1 MTIASETAEKSEDSP
16 TVSNQPSHG
25 PAQSPVRGILL
36 LVASTVFF
44 SLCDVITKH
53 LTATLP
59 AVEIAWIRYFTFTCI
74 VVPVIMLTGGGGLFR
89 AKRPGL
95 QALRSFGIIG
105 STLFFTQGL
114 RYLPVAEST
123 AIYFISP
130 ILIMALSIV
139 FLGETV
145 GWRRWIAALVGL
157 AGVLVVIR
165 PGTDAFQ
172 PAALLPLLGATSW
185 AASAVVTRRMSG
197 SDHPLT
203 TLVYSAVLGCLVLS
217 VLLPFNW
224 VTPIGSEIELATLMG
239 LFFAMGQWLV
249 VLAYRYGNASAIAP
263 FSYVQLIWAGTLGY
277 LVFGALP
284 DGWTIVGAG
293 IIAASGLY
301 TAYRERVRMM
311 QARRSLS
318 DQAPDCTTRNR
329 GRTARL

>member
-1 MTIASETAEKSEDSP
+1 MTVASRAAESGAPLNIAEQS
-16 TVSNQPSHG
+16 SH
-25 PAQSPVRGILL
+25 AQAAPSPVRGILL
-36 LVASTVFF
+36 LVASTIVF
-44 SLCDVITKH
+44 SVCDIITKY
-53 LTATLP
+53 LAATLP
-59 AVEIAWIRYFTFTCI
+59 AAEIAWIRYATFSCI
-74 VVPVIMLTGGGGLFR
+74 VVPVILLTGGKTLFR

-95 QALRSFGIIG
+95 QILRSFGMIG

-139 FLGETV
+139 FLGESV

-157 AGVLVVIR
+157 SGVLVVIR

-172 PAALLPLLGATSW
+172 TTALLPLLGATSW
-185 AASAVVTRRMSG
+185 AAGAVVTRKMSG

-203 TLVYSAVLGCLVLS
+203 TLAYSAVGGCLILS
-217 VLLPFNW
+217 AALPFNW
-224 VTPIGSEIELATLMG
+224 VTPSVSEIGFALLMG
-239 LFFAMGQWLV
+239 LFFSIGQWFV
-249 VLAYRYGNASAIAP
+249 VLAYRYGNASVIAP
-263 FSYVQLIWAGTLGY
+263 FSYVQLIWAGALGY

-284 DGWTIVGAG
+284 DGWTIVGAC

-311 QARRSLS
+311 QRRTG
-318 DQAPDCTTRNR
+318 A
-329 GRTARL
+329 

>member
-1 MTIASETAEKSEDSP
+1 MTIASKTVESEESP
-16 TVSNQPSHG
+16 GVPDQPLPG
-25 PAQSPVRGILL
+25 QAQSPVKGILL

-53 LTATLP
+53 LAATLP
-59 AVEIAWIRYFTFTCI
+59 AVEIAWIRYFIFTCI
-74 VVPVIMLTGGGGLFR
+74 VVPVVVLMGGRRLFC

-95 QALRSFGIIG
+95 QVLRSFGMIG

-145 GWRRWIAALVGL
+145 GWRRWIAAFVGL
-157 AGVLVVIR
+157 FGVLVVIR

-172 PAALLPLLGATSW
+172 PTALLPLLGATSW
-185 AASAVVTRRMSG
+185 AAGAVVTRKMSG

-203 TLVYSAVLGCLVLS
+203 TLVYSAVMGCLVLS

-224 VTPIGSEIELATLMG
+224 VTPIGSEIGFAVLMG

-249 VLAYRYGNASAIAP
+249 VLAYRHGNASVIAP
-263 FSYVQLIWAGTLGY
+263 FSYVQLLWAGSLGY

-284 DGWTIVGAG
+284 DGWTVVGAG

-311 QARRSLS
+311 QARGG
-318 DQAPDCTTRNR
+318 A
-329 GRTARL
+329 

>member
-1 MTIASETAEKSEDSP
+1 MTVASKTTESGESSA
-16 TVSNQPSHG
+16 VSDQLFHG
-25 PAQSPVRGILL
+25 QAQSPVRGILL

-44 SLCDVITKH
+44 SLCDIITKH
-53 LTATLP
+53 LAATLP

-74 VVPVIMLTGGGGLFR
+74 VVPVVVFMGGWRLFR

-95 QALRSFGIIG
+95 QVLRSFGMIG

-145 GWRRWIAALVGL
+145 GWRRWIAAFVGL
-157 AGVLVVIR
+157 LGVLVVIR

-172 PAALLPLLGATSW
+172 PTALLPLLGATSW
-185 AASAVVTRRMSG
+185 AAGAVVTRKMSG

-203 TLVYSAVLGCLVLS
+203 TLVYSAVMGCLVLS
-217 VLLPFNW
+217 ALLPFNW
-224 VTPIGSEIELATLMG
+224 VTPIGSEIGFAVLMG
-239 LFFAMGQWLV
+239 LFFAVGQWLV
-249 VLAYRYGNASAIAP
+249 VLAYRYGNASVIAP
-263 FSYVQLIWAGTLGY
+263 FSYVQLLWAGSLGY

-311 QARRSLS
+311 QAR
-318 DQAPDCTTRNR
+318 
-329 GRTARL
+329 GRA